1 MIREDRNAIL
11 DALQV
16 VARTQTAALR
26 AMRLSDQTLPTR
38 AGAILASAALD
49 QLTSKERTL
58 VARGLR
64 VAVELDSAKE
74 RRTRWL
80 QIRLTEEEYR
90 VIAEA
95 AVARGI
101 PISDFA
107 RRAMRREAADPG
119 PERAFDNMP

>member
-1 MIREDRNAIL
+1 MIPEDRNAIL

-16 VARTQTAALR
+16 VARSQTAALR
-26 AMRLSDQTLPTR
+26 AMRLSDQALPAR

-64 VAVELDSAKE
+64 VAVELDGAKE

-119 PERAFDNMP
+119 PERAFDSMP

>member
-64 VAVELDSAKE
+64 VAVELDGAKE

-119 PERAFDNMP
+119 PERAFDSMP